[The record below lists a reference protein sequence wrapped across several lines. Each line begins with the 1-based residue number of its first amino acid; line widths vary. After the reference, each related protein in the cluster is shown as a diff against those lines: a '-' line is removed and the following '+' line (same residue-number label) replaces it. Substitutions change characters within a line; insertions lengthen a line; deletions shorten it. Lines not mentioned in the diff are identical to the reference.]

1 MWRKCH
7 IFISGASLGNPNA
20 ATETAPAPAQCALGD
35 REGECHLTGMGL
47 ESWPWRLPQDIII
60 LHLDRNSIHNVPDGA
75 LLVLKNLTEIT
86 LERNQISAVRHNM
99 FTGGKKLTDINLG
112 SNQIMFVDGSA
123 FCNTPELVFLALDY
137 NSLTFLYPETFL
149 CLPKLR
155 TLLVQNNLLTTLEF
169 PVGYSP
175 TQSLSLAV
183 YGNSLKCNQTRDSL
197 SKIRHTMRPGPGGVT
212 LNCRNSTA
220 RRKSNDVIADQSQEG
235 KSIHF

>member
-1 MWRKCH
+1 
-7 IFISGASLGNPNA
+7 
-20 ATETAPAPAQCALGD
+20 
-35 REGECHLTGMGL
+35 MGL
-47 ESWPWRLPQDIII
+47 ESWAWGLPQGTII
-60 LHLDRNSIHNVPDGA
+60 LHLDDNSIHDVPDGA
-75 LLVLKNLTEIT
+75 LLVLKNLTEMN

-99 FTGGKKLTDINLG
+99 LIGGKKLIYINLG

-123 FCNTPELVFLALDY
+123 FCHTPELIFLALD
-137 NSLTFLYPETFL
+137 NNRLTFLYPKTFL

-175 TQSLSLAV
+175 THSLSLAV
-183 YGNSLKCNQTRDSL
+183 YGNSLKCNQTRGSL
-197 SKIRHTMRPGPGGVT
+197 SKIRHTLRPGPGGVT

-220 RRKSNDVIADQSQEG
+220 KRKSNDVIADQSQEG